1 MLSGEGGGKHLTPD
15 LEIRDQRCSARAAAP
30 SNLNKGTLAF
40 ISMHLRAALRV
51 AAVCAVFSFSFLGA
65 EEDTIEWLNNYK
77 QAIEVAKKTGK
88 PIFLEHR
95 CEP

>member
-1 MLSGEGGGKHLTPD
+1 MGFRSL
-15 LEIRDQRCSARAAAP
+15 
-30 SNLNKGTLAF
+30 
-40 ISMHLRAALRV
+40 ALRV

-65 EEDTIEWLNNYK
+65 EEDTIEWFNNYK

-88 PIFLEHR
+88 PIFLEYR